1 MSTTTIKTFSEPP
14 YYDDFDETK
23 NYHRILYRPGYAVQ
37 ARELTQMQTAM
48 QAQIDRFGQYAFKHG
63 SRVVGGKV
71 TVNTQYDFIK
81 IDSAFIHST
90 GGTLNSDGYLSQFIG
105 TTITGSA
112 NAGTNITARVIDAV
126 ASDGS
131 DPNTLYIK
139 YESSG
144 GSDRTVQTFGAGE
157 EFSSDGSTIYYGQVQ
172 STGTPTGQGSS
183 VNIEEGVYFL
193 SGTFAYVPDASLIL
207 DKYSNTPS
215 YVIGLNVI
223 ETIVDTDLDPFLTD
237 GAIGTPN
244 EAAPGATRYKI
255 STAIVKESLTNLN
268 SSNTNYV
275 TLLRVDNGKIQVDN
289 TDKAD
294 PAAELT
300 KRLAKRTFEESGNY
314 AVKQY
319 QLDIKDHLLVGENNG
334 YLAAAD
340 GGDDDKY
347 AIGVE
352 PGVSYVQGFR
362 NESVSTKYLVIDKPR
377 AEPVSVN
384 TDTTANVAT
393 PVGNYIKLLT
403 STVHGAPDVTAF
415 TYLDLKDA
423 TGGTGNTIGT
433 ARVRAI
439 ENVGDTVSSTD
450 GNGNTISSPCLRL
463 HLFDISMNV
472 GAQFG
477 ATESVSQ
484 GHSSGEIFKGDIS
497 DSTALRYDI
506 GNDGL
511 VFKLPYSTVKTL
523 FDGATCDTEYT
534 VKRDFTTQVTSNQ
547 CTISIPSGQGHF
559 TNVNTATMIAV
570 GGGAVDTTP
579 TFVGASNDG
588 VTTLTFSTTASNGT
602 AVRVSADVEI
612 AGDEKVQKE
621 KLRQNNQVA
630 SSVAYNANINGYPL
644 GKSDI
649 IRIVS
654 VVDSTGTDVSERFIL
669 DNGQRGNYYANGRL
683 VLKSGT
689 SPVSGALTI
698 TFDYYTHGA
707 GDYFTVDSYPTADYK
722 SIPSFSSQQGTVQLR
737 DCIDFR
743 PRKADSA
750 TDDFTSGGAS
760 VSSAPDPS
768 HAVSMFIKYYMP
780 RIDKLFITKE
790 GELKIA
796 TGVPSDNPKAPKA
809 PEDSMGLYDLR
820 LRPYGFDAG
829 DVIPKLVD
837 NKRYTMRDIGKIDKR
852 VKNLEY
858 YTSLSLL
865 EQQASNTQLF
875 DGNNFSRT
883 KNGFLVD
890 GFRGHNI
897 GNPSNPDYQCAMDK
911 STGTLRPMFDEKS
924 VNLVRKDGDTGTIV
938 QTNSLMTLPYTKT
951 TYINQPYAS
960 LSVNVN
966 PYNVFTWSG
975 TMTLSPGSD
984 DWKETDIRPDVIIN
998 DDGLYNQFLE
1008 MVESQG
1014 ILGTVWNEWET
1025 NWTGVEVDVTV
1036 EREFT
1041 NGGGGG
1047 LGQGDFWWEGEQGRG
1062 GGMNVIDGVFQ
1073 QGGVGREKITTTRA
1087 TTTTEHQA
1095 RTGMTTSVS
1104 SSTTTRESNNRVVEV
1119 NFIPFMRS
1127 RKIFFKAELLKPNT
1141 KLYAFFNDIYVGKY
1155 IKPEAY
1161 QEFADRTEV
1170 KTYEGLYGH
1179 PDKIAAGISE
1189 YTLTSDDNGVC
1200 TGSFVIPRT
1209 DTLKFKTGSRTFK
1222 LTDSATNNTSDG
1234 SETTFSDAVFTA
1246 SGLIESVE
1254 KEVISTKVGQLV
1266 TNELGETRVVKETT
1280 VETTVEYTD
1289 PLAQTFLID
1298 TEGGIFCKSL
1308 SLYFRTKDPDIAVR
1322 ASIRAV
1328 ENGIPTQ
1335 RIVPGADKVIYP
1347 GDVNISENASAVTEV
1362 EFDYPIFLAQNQE
1375 YAIVLMAQSDL
1386 YEAWVAEMGG
1396 FDATDQNNRITK
1408 QPYNGVFFT
1417 SANASTWTPEQSRDL
1432 KFKLNRC
1439 EFSGSG
1445 AELNLVHDMLPAALR
1460 IRNPMT
1466 STINSGIVTVQHKNH
1481 GMQNANNPKVWFT
1494 GVEAFNGLLADNLN
1508 GTHDIISSSITHDS
1522 YQFTARAGDTATA
1535 TGSGGG
1541 GEVYATENRQ
1551 MDMVR
1556 NVIQDLQIPG
1566 TQIRYYLT
1574 PYSEQEVAGAEGEI
1588 LANQNIKFAIPKS
1601 IASPSNTSAT
1611 TKTYNLRCVF
1621 TTERS
1626 TLSPVIDMDR
1636 ASLFTIQN
1644 RVIDNPTGDELSP
1657 TGGNQLARY
1666 ITKKVELAEEAD
1678 KIDIFL
1684 NINRPRSANVDLYW
1698 RVVEGGSSTDITTV
1712 AWQPGYPNEAI
1723 SVNDNPSVF
1732 KEVQYEIDP
1741 INPGSFATMQ
1751 FKIVLRSSNS
1761 ATVPLV
1767 KDFRAIAST

>member
-1 MSTTTIKTFSEPP
+1 MSTTTIKTFPEPP
-14 YYDDFDETK
+14 YYDDFNETK
-23 NYHRILYRPGYAVQ
+23 NYHRVLYRPGYAVQ

-81 IDSAFIHST
+81 IDSSFTHSIA
-90 GGTLNSDGYLSQFIG
+90 GVLNSDSYLSQFVG
-105 TTITGSA
+105 TTITGSNNSGA
-112 NAGTNITARVIDAV
+112 NITARVIAV
-126 ASDGS
+126 IASDGT

-144 GSDRTVQTFGAGE
+144 GANRTVQTFAAGE
-157 EFSSDGSTIYYGQVQ
+157 EFSSSGSPVYYGQVQ
-172 STGTPTGQGSS
+172 SSGTPIGQGSS

-193 SGTFAYVPDASLIL
+193 SGTFAYVPPTSLIL

-223 ETIVDTDLDPFLTD
+223 ETVVDTDTDASLTD
-237 GAIGTPN
+237 NAQGTPN

-289 TDKAD
+289 TDKSD
-294 PAAELT
+294 PTAELT

-319 QLDIKDHLLVGENNG
+319 QLDIKDHLIVGSNNG
-334 YLAAAD
+334 YLSAAD
-340 GGDDDKY
+340 GGVDGKY

-393 PVGNYIKLLT
+393 PVGNYVKLLT

-415 TYLDLKDA
+415 TLLNLKDA

-439 ENVGDTVSSTD
+439 ENVGDTVSSSD
-450 GNGNTISSPCLRL
+450 ASPCLRL
-463 HLFDISMNV
+463 HLFDITMNV
-472 GAQFG
+472 SKVFSE
-477 ATESVSQ
+477 TESVSQ
-484 GHSSGEIFKGDIS
+484 GHSSGETFKGDIS

-511 VFKLPYSTVKTL
+511 VFKLPYSTIKTL

-588 VTTLTFSTTASNGT
+588 VTTLTFSTVAANGT
-602 AVRVSADVEI
+602 SVRVSADIEI

-621 KLRQNNQVA
+621 KLRQNNAVA
-630 SSVAYNANINGYPL
+630 SSVAYSAALNGYPL

-654 VVDSTGTDVSERFIL
+654 VVDSTGTNVTERFIL
-669 DNGQRGNYYANGRL
+669 DNGQRANYYDNGRL
-683 VLKSGT
+683 VLKTGT

-722 SIPSFSSQQGTVQLR
+722 YIPSFSSQQGTVQLR

-743 PRKADSA
+743 PRKADNA
-750 TDDFTSGGAS
+750 TDDFTSTGGS
-760 VSSAPDPS
+760 VSSAPDPA
-768 HAVSMFIKYYMP
+768 HAVSMFISYYMP

-796 TGVPSDNPKAPKA
+796 TGVPSDTPKAPKA

-829 DVIPKLVD
+829 DVIPKLID

-875 DGNNFSRT
+875 DAANFSRT

-911 STGTLRPMFDEKS
+911 STGTLRPMYDEKS
-924 VNLVRKDGDTGTIV
+924 VNLIRKDGDTGTIV
-938 QTNSLMTLPYTKT
+938 QTKSLMTLPYTKT

-975 TMTLSPGSD
+975 TMTLSPSSD

-1008 MVESQG
+1008 MVEENG
-1014 ILGTVWNEWET
+1014 IAGTVWNEWET

-1036 EREFT
+1036 ESEFV
-1041 NGGGGG
+1041 NGTGG

-1062 GGMNVIDGVFQ
+1062 GGMNVIDGVFN
-1073 QGGVGREKITTTRA
+1073 QGGREKITTTTA

-1141 KLYAFFNDIYVGKY
+1141 KVYPFFNDISVRSYV
-1155 IKPEAY
+1155 KPEAY

-1170 KTYEGLYGH
+1170 KTYEGHYNH
-1179 PDKIAAGISE
+1179 PDIGLSGQPAQETNGAFI
-1189 YTLTSDDNGVC
+1189 LTSDSTGVC

-1209 DTLKFKTGSRTFK
+1209 DILKFKTGSRTFK
-1222 LTDSATNNTSDG
+1222 LTDSESNNTSDG
-1234 SETTFSDAVFTA
+1234 SETTFSEAVFTS
-1246 SGLIESVE
+1246 SGLIESIQ

-1308 SLYFRTKDPDIAVR
+1308 SLYFRTSDPDIAVR

-1347 GDVNISENASAVTEV
+1347 GQVNISEDASAVTEV

-1396 FDATDQNNRITK
+1396 FDVTDPNNRITK

-1481 GMQNANNPKVWFT
+1481 GMQNANNPKVWFS
-1494 GVEAFNGLLADNLN
+1494 GVEAFNGLAAANLE
-1508 GTHDIISSSITHDS
+1508 GTHDIIGSSITHDS
-1522 YQFTARAGDTATA
+1522 YQFTARNGDTATA

-1541 GEVYATENRQ
+1541 GAVYATENRQ

-1574 PYSEQEVAGAEGEI
+1574 PYSEQEVANVEGEI
-1588 LANQNIKFAIPKS
+1588 LANQNVKFSIPKS
-1601 IASPSNTSAT
+1601 IASPSNTSST

-1678 KIDIFL
+1678 KIDVFL

-1698 RVVEGGSSTDITTV
+1698 RVIEGGSSTDITTV

-1741 INPGSFATMQ
+1741 PGSFGTMQ
-1751 FKIVLRSSNS
+1751 FKIVMRSSNS